1 MQEPWEEPAQWR
13 DTVNPLKQNTAAK
26 QNSLFQEFERGQ
38 LLRK

>member
-13 DTVNPLKQNTAAK
+13 DIVKPLKQNTTK
-26 QNSLFQEFERGQ
+26 LNSLFQEFELGQ